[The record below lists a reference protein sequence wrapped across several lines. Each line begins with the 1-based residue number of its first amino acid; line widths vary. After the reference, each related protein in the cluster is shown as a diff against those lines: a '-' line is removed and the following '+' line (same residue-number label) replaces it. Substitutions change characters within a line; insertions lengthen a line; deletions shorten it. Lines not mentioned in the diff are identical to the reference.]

1 MSDNSKK
8 SEPEGQSR
16 SERKRARTRVELL
29 AAARK
34 IFAQRGYHDTSIAEI
49 TELADVGVGTFY
61 LHFRDKDDMFN
72 TLLDDGFRELREEV
86 TADMQEGELLL
97 SRLVKT
103 VFRHAYQRRDLF
115 QIALTARGQ
124 GVRARQAESNLADG
138 LLRVL
143 ETVQPGDA
151 LADFDLALLARL
163 LSGILLHGI
172 YWWFDSEE
180 PQPEVMAQQVLLLLR
195 RGLPEQL
202 FAEEEGDKEGMS
214 HP

>member
-1 MSDNSKK
+1 MKAES
-8 SEPEGQSR
+8 GGGSR
-16 SERKRARTRVELL
+16 SERKRARTRAELL

-34 IFAQRGYHDTSIAEI
+34 VFAQRGYHDTSIADI
-49 TELADVGVGTFY
+49 TERADVGVGTFY

-72 TLLDDGFRELREEV
+72 TLLDDGFRELREAV

-143 ETVQPGDA
+143 ETVPSGDA
-151 LADFDLALLARL
+151 LAGFDLALLARL
-163 LSGILLHGI
+163 LSGVLLHGI
-172 YWWFDSEE
+172 YWWFDSDE
-180 PQPEVMAQQVLLLLR
+180 PQPAPH
-195 RGLPEQL
+195 RGG
-202 FAEEEGDKEGMS
+202 A
-214 HP
+214 

>member
-8 SEPEGQSR
+8 SEAEGQSR
-16 SERKRARTRVELL
+16 SERKRARTRTELL
-29 AAARK
+29 VAARK

-72 TLLDDGFRELREEV
+72 TLLDDGFRELREAV
-86 TADMQEGELLL
+86 TVDMQQGELLL

-143 ETVQPGDA
+143 ETVPSGDA

-163 LSGILLHGI
+163 LSGVLLHGI
-172 YWWFDSEE
+172 YWWFDSDE
-180 PQPEVMAQQVLLLLR
+180 PQPEIMAQQALLLLR
-195 RGLPEQL
+195 HGLPEQL
-202 FAEEEGDKEGMS
+202 FAEEGEDKEGMS

>member
-8 SEPEGQSR
+8 LEPEGQSR
-16 SERKRARTRVELL
+16 SERKRARTRAELL

-72 TLLDDGFRELREEV
+72 TLLDDGFRELREAV

-97 SRLVKT
+97 SRLVRT

-163 LSGILLHGI
+163 LSGVLLHGI
-172 YWWFDSEE
+172 YWWFDSDE

-195 RGLPEQL
+195 HGLPEQL
-202 FAEEEGDKEGMS
+202 FAEEE
-214 HP
+214 